1 MGAAPLS
8 AQHAVGRLPG
18 LKEPALVSGP
28 DATLWLIW
36 LEQRPQERGRTTALI
51 RRFGDSEAEPQEL
64 TPAPSNLRSR
74 VHDYGGGVLATA
86 VEQDRLILAWIERG
100 CLWRQD
106 WRLPQTCPQQPT
118 PLAAPQRLSQEGDWE
133 LADGVLDL
141 PRQRWIGIRE
151 IEGRDELVSLALNAT
166 DQTPLLLHQP
176 TDFAGYGCL
185 SP

>member
-51 RRFGDSEAEPQEL
+51 RRFGDSGAEPQEL
-64 TPAPSNLRSR
+64 TPAPSNLRSS

-86 VEQDRLILAWIERG
+86 RYGADLLAM
-100 CLWRQD
+100 Q
-106 WRLPQTCPQQPT
+106 
-118 PLAAPQRLSQEGDWE
+118 
-133 LADGVLDL
+133 
-141 PRQRWIGIRE
+141 
-151 IEGRDELVSLALNAT
+151 
-166 DQTPLLLHQP
+166 DQTRPGDRRRCRGAAQL
-176 TDFAGYGCL
+176 A
-185 SP
+185 

>member
-74 VHDYGGGVLATA
+74 VHDYGGGVLCCG
-86 VEQDRLILAWIERG
+86 VEGETLVLVWI
-100 CLWRQD
+100 
-106 WRLPQTCPQQPT
+106 
-118 PLAAPQRLSQEGDWE
+118 
-133 LADGVLDL
+133 ADGL
-141 PRQRWIGIRE
+141 
-151 IEGRDELVSLALNAT
+151 SLI
-166 DQTPLLLHQP
+166 HI
-176 TDFAGYGCL
+176 
-185 SP
+185 